1 MELKLLLLKLPKIKK
16 LIETRIK
23 KKHNIISFF
32 EFLKKN
38 TAGTV
43 NKEIQIKLK
52 EQVPMTERICIKYKL
67 SEKLN
72 EIRFQGKPVNIKP
85 LMNSIV
91 PNRIEKIKNELAIFF
106 E

>member
-1 MELKLLLLKLPKIKK
+1 
-16 LIETRIK
+16 
-23 KKHNIISFF
+23 
-32 EFLKKN
+32 
-38 TAGTV
+38 
-43 NKEIQIKLK
+43 
-52 EQVPMTERICIKYKL
+52 MTERICIKYKL

>member
-52 EQVPMTERICIKYKL
+52 E
-67 SEKLN
+67 
-72 EIRFQGKPVNIKP
+72 
-85 LMNSIV
+85 
-91 PNRIEKIKNELAIFF
+91 
-106 E
+106 